1 MVQFFIS
8 PLNLGNINF
17 GSLGLVV
24 LTKGGDGGTPPTIG
38 TSLVAGTFI
47 ASSICCLQSI
57 IFATTAFS
65 QFQCQLTPTRTDQES
80 LCPYH
85 LTFLISHLIVAL

>member
-38 TSLVAGTFI
+38 TSLVVGTFI
-47 ASSICCLQSI
+47 ASSIYCLQSI
-57 IFATTAFS
+57 IFAMATS
-65 QFQCQLTPTRTDQES
+65 DS
-80 LCPYH
+80 S
-85 LTFLISHLIVAL
+85 ISASIDSNSH